1 MCRSTVPSALLVQAD
16 IEALPFGHQSIAG
29 SWANMSY
36 LHIPKVRL
44 PAALADLHYVLE
56 VGAPVFI
63 QVLKGDFEGT
73 GLPEDR
79 LGGRFFAAWSLPHLE
94 EVVTGAGFDL
104 VAAEIDPDGPS
115 RGDVIRIKATRAR
128 TLPDMVGPGMRVLVC
143 GLNPSIYSADVG
155 IGFAR
160 AGNRFWTAAT
170 SAGLVSRDRDPRHA
184 LGVDRVGMTDMVKRA
199 TSNAASL
206 SGDEYS
212 SGAERVEHMV
222 EWLQPSAVC
231 FVGLAGWRAAVDRS
245 AVAGTQSRP
254 FGGRP
259 AYVMPSTSGANAHS
273 RPADL
278 AWHLARAMD
287 LADRA

>member
-1 MCRSTVPSALLVQAD
+1 M
-16 IEALPFGHQSIAG
+16 
-29 SWANMSY
+29 
-36 LHIPKVRL
+36 
-44 PAALADLHYVLE
+44 
-56 VGAPVFI
+56 
-63 QVLKGDFEGT
+63 
-73 GLPEDR
+73 
-79 LGGRFFAAWSLPHLE
+79 
-94 EVVTGAGFDL
+94 
-104 VAAEIDPDGPS
+104 
-115 RGDVIRIKATRAR
+115 IRIKATRAR

-231 FVGLAGWRAAVDRS
+231 FVGLAGWRVAVDRS
-245 AVAGTQSRP
+245 VVAGTQESAIRRTASVRNAIDERSECAQPSSRP
-254 FGGRP
+254 GV
-259 AYVMPSTSGANAHS
+259 AS
-273 RPADL
+273 RSSDGP
-278 AWHLARAMD
+278 R
-287 LADRA
+287 RQGIERRS